1 MDISVHISTLL
12 YEQDCIII
20 PNFGGLVCNYRAAD
34 IHPVTH
40 QILPPC
46 KAITF
51 NRLLQNNDGL
61 LVNHLCEKEGINP
74 GFASQLIS
82 NWVSSAK
89 SLLQAGEQLN
99 LQNIG
104 SLKADVEGNW
114 LFEQDKSTNFLKSA
128 IGLRIITAE
137 PVLRGKEID
146 FTEKFKS
153 ETKHEIK
160 PRRNWRW
167 AAVAAL
173 LLVLVGVAQLM
184 WVGKDIA
191 GLKLNEAGVL
201 HFLNR
206 ITNIAEPKI
215 KPMPVYETEVVGEV
229 DTTATHN
236 DVAANEPSE
245 PNVTEYK
252 EPVFDNTVAEEPQDK
267 KYYIMVGAYREPQNI
282 EAAIARLQE
291 KFPDSVILIERGK
304 SLTKLGFSAGN
315 TYREAFQKLQSAWQ
329 DDSTYWLL
337 KK

>member
-20 PNFGGLVCNYRAAD
+20 PGFGGLVCNYRAAD

-40 QILPPC
+40 VITPPT

-51 NRLLQNNDGL
+51 NRILQNNDGL
-61 LVNHLCEKEGINP
+61 LVNYLCAQEGIST
-74 GFASQLIS
+74 GYATQLIG

-89 SLLQAGEQLN
+89 SLLQSGETVTLHR
-99 LQNIG
+99 IG
-104 SLKADVEGNW
+104 VLKADVEGNW
-114 LFEQDKSTNFLKSA
+114 HFEQDWGINYLKAA
-128 IGLRIITAE
+128 IGLRAIAAE

-173 LLVLVGVAQLM
+173 LLILVGVAQLM
-184 WVGKDIA
+184 WMGKDIA

-206 ITNIAEPKI
+206 ITNVAEPEI
-215 KPMPVYETEVVGEV
+215 KPMPVYETEMVAEV
-229 DTTATHN
+229 DTTATQS
-236 DVAANEPSE
+236 DAVANEQSE

-252 EPVFDNTVAEEPQDK
+252 EPVFDNTVAEEQQDK
-267 KYYIMVGAYREPQNI
+267 KYYIMVGAYREPKNI
-282 EAAIARLQE
+282 EAAIERLQQ

-315 TYREAFQKLQSAWQ
+315 TYREAFQKLQSAWE